1 MYSLGFFPL
10 QVWGGGE
17 AAAHSLSGV
26 TFLEGIDVEYQD
38 TQKTLRLSSL
48 LDAHSKS
55 DPQAHLSSSLLR
67 TIHYYNKPDRA
78 QEDNIVFPEHTDIG
92 LITIIPLL
100 RTAFPGLQLLNKDT
114 LEWYPVEERL
124 CKPTCES
131 EDDDLL
137 LLVFGGETLQ
147 HATNGFISAATH
159 RVVLPLASPSTSNE
173 RLGRRSIQLFLRANS
188 KALIHSLN
196 GRSMCTVGQWEREWE
211 ATQMK

>member
-1 MYSLGFFPL
+1 M
-10 QVWGGGE
+10 
-17 AAAHSLSGV
+17 
-26 TFLEGIDVEYQD
+26 
-38 TQKTLRLSSL
+38 TLRLSSM
-48 LDAHSKS
+48 LDPHSKS
-55 DPQAHLSSSLLR
+55 DSQAHLSSSLLR
-67 TIHYYNKPDRA
+67 TIHYYNKPERA
-78 QEDNIVFPEHTDIG
+78 QEDNVVFPEHTDIG

-100 RTAFPGLQLLNKDT
+100 PTTFPGLQLLNKDT

-124 CKPTCES
+124 CKPTCEGVDED

-159 RVVLPLASPSTSNE
+159 RVVLPPASPSTSNE
-173 RLGRRSIQLFLRANS
+173 PLGRRSIQLFLRANS
-188 KALIHSLN
+188 KAPIHSLD